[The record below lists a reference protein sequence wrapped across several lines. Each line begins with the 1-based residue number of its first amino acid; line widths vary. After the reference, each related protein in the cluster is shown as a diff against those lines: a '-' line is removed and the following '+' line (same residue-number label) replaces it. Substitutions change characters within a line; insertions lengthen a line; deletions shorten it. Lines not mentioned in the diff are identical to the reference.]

1 MPTDHDE
8 TPTFAPHNGTRLAAA
23 RAARGWT
30 QSRLAMETNFSLA
43 AIKAYER
50 GARSLD
56 RPANILSLARALK
69 CHPTDITGAPY
80 YAPGSDD
87 GAVSAIKRELLR
99 YNRAPRLTEA
109 QAREVDLAELRARV
123 AEANAWRQAAAMTR
137 TGEVLPDLLLDT
149 RIATHILESDDRREA
164 YGLLCSAYEAAMQY
178 LYKMGLVSDATLAT
192 ERVLWAAERTED
204 PLRMLAARWY
214 ESGEYIG
221 IGEHDE
227 AATILDDGLAEL
239 SKPQHRDDPL
249 SLSLAGA
256 YHLKASL
263 NSARAYDDAAAWAH
277 WAKAE
282 KSATELGG
290 DRNDFELVFGPTNV
304 AIWGVSLPV
313 ELGRG
318 RDAVRRLERIV
329 LPQDYSRER
338 RSHFHIDAGR
348 AHYLAGDHDSAWD
361 AFEYAERLAPQHAR
375 MHPAVRENVRLMT
388 AKYRRSGRRMEFAR
402 RVGVA

>member
-8 TPTFAPHNGTRLAAA
+8 TPIEHNGTRLAAA

-30 QSRLAMETNFSLA
+30 QNRLAMEASFSLA

-56 RPANILSLARALK
+56 RAANILALARALK

-80 YAPGSDD
+80 YMPGSDD

-99 YNRAPRLTEA
+99 YNRPPRLTDR
-109 QAREVDLAELRARV
+109 QAAEVDLVALRQRV
-123 AEANAWRQAAAMTR
+123 GEANTWRQAAAMTR
-137 TGEVLPDLLLDT
+137 TGEVLPDLLYDA
-149 RIATHILESDDRREA
+149 RSATHVLEDDERREA

-227 AATILDDGLAEL
+227 AADILDDGLAEL
-239 SKPQHRDDPL
+239 TRPEHRDDPAAT
-249 SLSLAGA
+249 SLAGA

-263 NSARAYDDAAAWAH
+263 NAARAYDGDTAWEHWGRAEVAAD
-277 WAKAE
+277 
-282 KSATELGG
+282 ELGG

-313 ELGRG
+313 ELGQG
-318 RDAVRRLERIV
+318 RDAVRRLERIT
-329 LPQDYSRER
+329 LPEDYSKER

-348 AHYLAGDHDSAWD
+348 AHYLAGDHDAAWD
-361 AFEYAERLAPQHAR
+361 AFEHAERLAPQQAR

-388 AKYRRSGRRMEFAR
+388 TKYRKSGHRMEFAR
-402 RVGVA
+402 RVGVG